1 MGKYFGTDG
10 IRGKANVELTAETAF
25 KIGRSLGYLFKNK
38 KIVIGMDTRLSSS
51 MLKHAVCAGLCASG
65 VDAYDMGVVP
75 TPAIAYIT
83 THEDFACG
91 IMISA
96 SHNPYY
102 DNGIKVFNTHGVKID
117 DELEAKIEAVID
129 GADVPYAQSGEI
141 GCVYDYSIGLNH
153 YKQNLLNSFE
163 MDLSGMR
170 IAIDASNGSASVT
183 ALDVLTEFNADC
195 YIMSHQPNGLNINDD
210 CGSTHP
216 ETLQAYMK
224 EHNCDIGLA
233 FDGDADR
240 LIAVDHKGNLVDGD
254 KTIYICANYLKQL
267 NLLKDDTVVTTVMAN
282 LGLYKALQKAGIHTE
297 QTQVGDKYVY
307 DRMLSKDLIL
317 GGEQSGHII
326 FKQHATTGDGLL
338 TALKLIEVMHAKK
351 QSLKALGDDVLIY
364 PQVLKNVKVNNKKA
378 ALENLELKAEI
389 ERLEKELQGE
399 GRILV
404 RPSGTEPLVRVMVE
418 ASTLEKCNLCVEPLV
433 SLIQALNL

>member
-25 KIGRSLGYLFKNK
+25 KIGRALGNIFKNK

-51 MLKHAVCAGLCASG
+51 MLKHSVCAGLCASG

-96 SHNPYY
+96 SHNPFY

-117 DELEAKIEAVID
+117 DTLESMIEAVID
-129 GADVPYAQSGEI
+129 GQEVPYAESHEI
-141 GCVYDYSIGLNH
+141 GRVYDFSIGLDH
-153 YKQNLLNSFE
+153 YKKNIIECFD

-183 ALDVLTEFNADC
+183 ALDVLSEMNADC
-195 YIMSHQPNGLNINDD
+195 FIMSHQPDGLNINKD

-216 ETLQAYMK
+216 ENLQAYMK
-224 EHNCDIGLA
+224 SHQCDIGLA

-240 LIAVDHKGNLVDGD
+240 LIAVDHEGNLVDGD
-254 KTIYICANYLKQL
+254 KTIYICGTYLKQK
-267 NLLKDDTVVTTVMAN
+267 NELKDDTVVTTVMAN
-282 LGLYKALQKAGIHTE
+282 LGLYKALQKAGIKTE

-307 DRMLSKDLIL
+307 DCMVSKDLIL

-338 TALKLIEVMHAKK
+338 TALKLIEVMHASKK
-351 QSLKALGDDVLIY
+351 SLKALGDDVLIY
-364 PQVLKNVKVNNKKA
+364 PQVLKNVQVHNKKA
-378 ALENLELKAEI
+378 ALENLELRAEI
-389 ERLEKELQGE
+389 DRLEKELQGE

-418 ASTLEKCNLCVEPLV
+418 ASTLEKCHRCVEPLV
-433 SLIQALNL
+433 NLIQTLDL